1 MGLALTLIVGTFST
15 GLLQASMAK
24 RNTAA
29 TAVTQYELEQI
40 SGAAYDSTP
49 TPYSDCFATENT
61 LTPARRGYRSTCAS
75 SYSLRVDVSSE
86 PGPNNT
92 QLWSITVNSWPAA
105 VQIGAVVQTLK
116 MNRRD
121 QT

>member
-1 MGLALTLIVGTFST
+1 
-15 GLLQASMAK
+15 MAK

-40 SGAAYDSTP
+40 SGAAYNGTAK
-49 TPYSDCFATENT
+49 PYSDCFATENT
-61 LTPARRGYRSTCAS
+61 LAPERHGYGGSCAS
-75 SYSLRVDVSSE
+75 SYTMRVDVSWD

-92 QLWSITVNSWPAA
+92 QLWSITVNSWPAP
-105 VQIGAVVQTLK
+105 VQIGGMVQTLK